1 MGISYYIMMRKIAS
15 VLLTGSTVVVKVSEY
30 TPITSFEIAKMLNDA
45 GVPPGVVNV
54 VTEENGT
61 VGQALVESN
70 VPEIIFYDLKRGCG
84 PIDNESGIR
93 KSYQGQPGTGRESSC
108 CRNG

>member
-1 MGISYYIMMRKIAS
+1 MRKIAP
-15 VLLTGSTVVVKVSEY
+15 VLLTGCTVVAKVSEY

-54 VTEENGT
+54 VTGEGGN

-70 VPEIIFYDLKRGCG
+70 VPEIIL
-84 PIDNESGIR
+84 N
-93 KSYQGQPGTGRESSC
+93 
-108 CRNG
+108 